1 MIKRGSG
8 VCSATPRA
16 VRASSRRCERYHDT
30 VNFSAHCGT
39 ALGSPRFLMVR
50 GQTASRI
57 RGMGV
62 VGISGG
68 CRDFGDTPMRSMWS
82 FRVAAVAFALVA
94 ASLVSFPSLST
105 TGAGLSSTPAASVN
119 RALKGDRLPTVTPTA
134 WQHEFWPPVT
144 PLQSRARVPVGC
156 DASFSPISS
165 PRLAN
170 VFQRCLV

>member
-68 CRDFGDTPMRSMWS
+68 CRDTPMRSMWS
-82 FRVAAVAFALVA
+82 FRIAAVAFALVA
-94 ASLVSFPSLST
+94 ASLGSFPSLST

-134 WQHEFWPPVT
+134 WQHEFRPPVT

-156 DASFSPISS
+156 DTSFSPISS